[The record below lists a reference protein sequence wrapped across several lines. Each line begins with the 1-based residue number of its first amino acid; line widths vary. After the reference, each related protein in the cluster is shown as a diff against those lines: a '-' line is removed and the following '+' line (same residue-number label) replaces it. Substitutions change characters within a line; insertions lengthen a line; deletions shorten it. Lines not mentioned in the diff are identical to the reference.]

1 MLVNTPILE
10 VYVQN
15 FANFDLSEW
24 LTATKTSSWC
34 VFIYIRASL
43 WKTKGGYGCCTYR
56 RGLSALFVPDSWH
69 CEGLEHGTDEGERFP
84 RLFYIFLS
92 TIDWIVR
99 PTGVWGTHISRIG
112 TWFMRDNLLN
122 ARFTN
127 RDAPSP
133 GSLPNYAAHAPMFT
147 RYSKREYR
155 HPPALAH
162 LLHPRPWFFPRSFRQ
177 HQYRKLP
184 QCIQIGYNS
193 VSFLE
198 LCFHPVVYSF
208 RIPLQAY

>member
-1 MLVNTPILE
+1 MYLYTSVPL
-10 VYVQN
+10 
-15 FANFDLSEW
+15 FAE
-24 LTATKTSSWC
+24 
-34 VFIYIRASL
+34 
-43 WKTKGGYGCCTYR
+43 TKGGYGCCTYR

-147 RYSKREYR
+147 RYSGKRISTSTCSGASPASSTTTSSTIYPTASVR
-155 HPPALAH
+155 AAPPVY
-162 LLHPRPWFFPRSFRQ
+162 PNR
-177 HQYRKLP
+177 
-184 QCIQIGYNS
+184 IQ
-193 VSFLE
+193 
-198 LCFHPVVYSF
+198 F
-208 RIPLQAY
+208 RILLGTMFSPAGIVLSHTFASILTYNHKGIWKRKNWF

>member
-1 MLVNTPILE
+1 M
-10 VYVQN
+10 
-15 FANFDLSEW
+15 
-24 LTATKTSSWC
+24 C
-34 VFIYIRASL
+34 IYIHPCL
-43 WKTKGGYGCCTYR
+43 TLENKGRLRVLYISAWAFCVVRSWWYGIAK
-56 RGLSALFVPDSWH
+56 ALK
-69 CEGLEHGTDEGERFP
+69 HGTDEGERFP

-147 RYSKREYR
+147 RYSGKRISTSTCSGASPASSTTTSSTIYPTASVR
-155 HPPALAH
+155 AAPPVY
-162 LLHPRPWFFPRSFRQ
+162 PNR
-177 HQYRKLP
+177 
-184 QCIQIGYNS
+184 IQ
-193 VSFLE
+193 
-198 LCFHPVVYSF
+198 F
-208 RIPLQAY
+208 RILLGTMFSPAGIVLSHTFASILTYNHKGIWKRKNWF